1 MNATISPTHRR
12 RHKGIF
18 MIFKGLSWSRPLTQ
32 RHPRHQRYDLGG
44 SPKVSVA
51 ALVLGLLLSPA
62 SAAGPT
68 LQLNVWQADPEG
80 TVREDNVDYDVER
93 DLGVDKNEVYSVAL
107 VGRRWEIR
115 YEDISLDGQGTV
127 EQDNLLLGLIPIG
140 PQEFE
145 VSSRVD
151 VEDIQASFYP
161 LSFGPLELGA
171 TLRSLEGQLD
181 AREGDN
187 IGVQDVDEVV
197 PMAAAR
203 LNWPVRQDR
212 MGFVLGGQWVEY
224 EGDRAYTVNVGVE
237 FAFHAVRVGAG
248 YRLQRYDI
256 GADDEDGLD
265 LTLDGAQLHLGW
277 AF

>member
-1 MNATISPTHRR
+1 MRQISPTLRR

-18 MIFKGLSWSRPLTQ
+18 MIFKSLSQPLPVAQCHPNDRQWDQRPA
-32 RHPRHQRYDLGG
+32 
-44 SPKVSVA
+44 SKVSCSMLLFGV
-51 ALVLGLLLSPA
+51 LLSATA
-62 SAAGPT
+62 SAGPT

-93 DLGVDKNEVYSVAL
+93 DLGVDKNEVFSVAL
-107 VGRRWEIR
+107 VGRRWDIR
-115 YEDISLDGQGTV
+115 YEDIALDGQGTV

-140 PQEFE
+140 PQEFQ
-145 VSSRVD
+145 VASRVD

-161 LSFGPLELGA
+161 LALGPLELGA
-171 TLRSLEGQLD
+171 TIRSLRGQLD

-187 IGVQDVDEVV
+187 IGVQEVDEIV

-203 LNWPVRQDR
+203 LNWPARQGR
-212 MGFVLGGQWVEY
+212 MGFLLGGQWVEY
-224 EGDRAYTVNVGVE
+224 EGDRAYTWNIGVE
-237 FAFHAVRVGAG
+237 FAIQSLRVGGG
-248 YRLQRYDI
+248 YRVQRYDI